1 MGQLALPAPV
11 SQNPEASSCGQAAGA
26 QQRQMVEKNDV
37 QRSGLVE
44 EKQGVTPTTY
54 INPAVPAQQAHPE
67 DKDAHQRG
75 TKDKLEVIPGA
86 SNGEAW
92 RR

>member
-1 MGQLALPAPV
+1 
-11 SQNPEASSCGQAAGA
+11 
-26 QQRQMVEKNDV
+26 MVEKNDA

-86 SNGEAW
+86 SNTNHEAADAIAQVSLRHW
-92 RR
+92 RGVKKIRR